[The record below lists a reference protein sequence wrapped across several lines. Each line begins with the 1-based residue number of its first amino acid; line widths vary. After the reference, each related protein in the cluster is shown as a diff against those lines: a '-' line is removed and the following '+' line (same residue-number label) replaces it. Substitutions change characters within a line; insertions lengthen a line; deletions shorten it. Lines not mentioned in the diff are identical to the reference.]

1 MLRASLKYL
10 WLWPLVIAPL
20 SLAQADKT
28 SVIPLVST
36 PTWRLAKSQDLDLE
50 GIQKYGG
57 DPVIEREYGVRSPE
71 DRVYRLENT
80 MAEVIVEPAS
90 DASAAYGLL
99 TFYRT
104 ASMIPET
111 GMQLAFSGPDG
122 VLMARGHLFFRV
134 PRPGD
139 SKLSENDFRSLL
151 VFLAGTRPSS
161 DVTTE
166 LPVSMPTTG
175 LILGSER
182 YLLGL
187 EAARRVLPSFRTDLI
202 GFAQGAEAQ
211 VATYASGMAR
221 PTVLAITYPTPQI
234 ARLRFGL
241 MQKLLGVNQESQ
253 PRPPQGKRMGSF
265 VFLVLNSN
273 SAATTKNL
281 LDQFK
286 VSDSVSWDKP
296 YPGNKPFAA
305 QLAQLYLANF
315 ALVLIVIGFAV
326 AAGFLVVFIRRLLG
340 KLFPDS
346 VWGRRE
352 EGGIITLSL
361 R

>member
-1 MLRASLKYL
+1 MLRASVKYL
-10 WLWPLVIAPL
+10 WLWALVIAPL
-20 SLAQADKT
+20 SLAQAEKP

-36 PTWRLAKSQDLDLE
+36 PTWRLAKSQELDLE
-50 GIQKYGG
+50 GIRKYGG

-104 ASMIPET
+104 ETMVPET

-122 VLMARGHLFFRV
+122 VLMVRGHLFFRV
-134 PRPGD
+134 PRTSD

-166 LPVSMPTTG
+166 LPVSLPTTG
-175 LILGSER
+175 LIPGSER

-211 VATYASGMAR
+211 VATYSSGMAR
-221 PTVLAITYPTPQI
+221 PTVLAISYPTPQI

-273 SAATTKNL
+273 SPATTRNL

-296 YPGNKPFAA
+296 YPGNKPFAV
-305 QLAQLYLANF
+305 QLAELYLANF

-326 AAGFLVVFIRRLLG
+326 GAGVLIVLFRRLLR

-346 VWGRRE
+346 VWGHRE
-352 EGGIITLSL
+352 EGGIITLGL